1 MAKLFDQFGREISSA
16 VKAEARTLYMPS
28 VRDRWATYPSKGLTP
43 SKLASILREADQG
56 YPARQVELFNEL
68 EEKDAHLLS
77 QWQMRKNAVLDLEW
91 EIQPENDDPRA
102 KTAADFCRE
111 VMEGLE
117 DLDDLLL
124 DLLDAVP
131 QGWAMS
137 ELTWDV
143 SAGQA
148 VVAGHRRVPQ
158 ERTRWDDQGVPRLA
172 TDEETVR
179 GIELPPYKVVYHR
192 NRARSGQDVRC
203 GVMRTCCW
211 WWLFKNF
218 SVKDWVVFAEVC
230 GMPLRVGTH
239 PTGMAPDDIDA
250 FKQALYGLGSDG
262 VALISEG
269 AKIDFIEAKT
279 TGAGQLVFER
289 LANFCDAAMSKA
301 VLGQTLTT
309 QVGDK
314 GSYAASKTHDLVR
327 KDLRDADAWALG
339 KTLRQQVLRPLVLFN
354 FGPDAPVP
362 LFKFSLEE
370 AEDLSAK
377 AGTLGELADLGLP
390 IPQSYVYATWG
401 IPQPVGGEA
410 VLTGRAKPVPSE
422 RQPNRAL
429 LNSLAAGRGTE
440 IMAQAAVD
448 RLTLVSTEE
457 AAQALQ
463 GLDADLRQAV
473 LEASSYDDLIQRVG
487 ALRPHAGPDLL
498 AEVLERAAL
507 VAELDGRASALPGGG
522 R

>member
-1 MAKLFDQFGREISSA
+1 MAKLFDQFGREIPST
-16 VKAEARTLYMPS
+16 VKAEARTLYTPS

-43 SKLASILREADQG
+43 AKLASILREADQG
-56 YPARQVELFNEL
+56 YPARQVEMFREL

-91 EIQPENDDPRA
+91 EIQPESDDPRA
-102 KTAADFCRE
+102 KKAADFCRE
-111 VMEGLE
+111 IMEGLE

-148 VVAGHRRVPQ
+148 VLAGHRRVPQ

-192 NRARSGQDVRC
+192 NCARAGQDVRA

-218 SVKDWVVFAEVC
+218 SIKDWVVFAEVC

-239 PTGMAPDDIDA
+239 PTGMGPDDKDA

-269 AKIDFIEAKT
+269 AKIDFVEAKT

-309 QVGDK
+309 QVGEK

-327 KDLRDADAWALG
+327 KDLRDADAYALA
-339 KTLRQQVLRPLVLFN
+339 KTLRQQVLRPLTLFN

-362 LFKFSLEE
+362 VFAFALEE

-377 AGTLGELADLGLP
+377 ADTLDKLAALGLP
-390 IPQSYVYATWG
+390 IPQAYVYATWG

-410 VLTGRAKPVPSE
+410 VLSRPTQLPPGPKV
-422 RQPNRAL
+422 NRTM
-429 LNSLAAGRGTE
+429 LNSLSAGRGAE

-448 RLTLVSTEE
+448 RLARVSTED

-487 ALRPHAGPDLL
+487 ALRPQAGPDLL

>member
-1 MAKLFDQFGREISSA
+1 MAKLLDQFGREIPST
-16 VKAEARTLYMPS
+16 VKAEARALYLPS
-28 VRDRWATYPSKGLTP
+28 VRDRWATYPSHGLTP
-43 SKLASILREADQG
+43 AKLNAILREADQG
-56 YPARQVELFNEL
+56 YPGRQVEMFREL
-68 EEKDAHLLS
+68 EEKDAHLSS

-91 EIQPENDDPRA
+91 EIQPESDDAQA
-102 KTAADFCRE
+102 KKAADFCRE
-111 VMEGLE
+111 VLEGLE

-137 ELTWDV
+137 ELLWDV
-143 SAGQA
+143 SGGQA
-148 VVAGHRRVPQ
+148 VLAGHRRVPQ

-172 TDEETVR
+172 TDEEFVR

-192 NRARSGQDVRC
+192 NRGRGGQDVRA
-203 GVMRTCCW
+203 GVMRTCAW

-239 PTGMAPDDIDA
+239 PTGMSPDDRDA

-269 AKIDFIEAKT
+269 AKIDFVEAKT

-314 GSYAASKTHDLVR
+314 GSYAAGKVHNEVR
-327 KDLRDADAWALG
+327 KDLRDADAYALA

-354 FGPDAPVP
+354 FGPEAPVP
-362 LFKFSLEE
+362 VFKFDLEE
-370 AEDLSAK
+370 AEDLQAK
-377 AGTLGELADLGLP
+377 AAALADLADLGLP
-390 IPQSYVYATWG
+390 IPRSYVYTTWG
-401 IPQPVGGEA
+401 IPQPMGGEA
-410 VLTGRAKPVPSE
+410 VLSRPAPAPPE
-422 RQPNRAL
+422 IQANRAL
-429 LNSLAAGRGTE
+429 RNSLGVEPGRAILG
-440 IMAQAAVD
+440 QLAVD
-448 RLTLVSTEE
+448 RLTRASLEQAS
-457 AAQALQ
+457 QALQ
-463 GLDADLRQAV
+463 GLEADLQQAI
-473 LEASSYDDLIQRVG
+473 LEATDYDDLIRRVG
-487 ALRPHAGPDLL
+487 ALRPQAGPDLL
-498 AEVLERAAL
+498 AEVLERAVA
-507 VAELDGRASALPGGG
+507 VAELDGRASTLPGGG
-522 R
+522 Q